1 MLKVKNITL
10 TDKFVAELVNSN
22 QWEKSKTVNQDYSEK
37 RKASQVRID
46 PSFLLEELKEW
57 GVDSLPDSASLLK
70 YSKGDKFEKHNDTG
84 SSRTHRVYT
93 VVLQL
98 SNPDEYKGGKFIIH
112 NSNFTLSKDKGTL
125 LMFDSN
131 KMHEVT
137 PVTEG
142 VRYSTVMWLTENMI
156 SRKLTII

>member
-10 TDKFVAELVNSN
+10 TDKFITELVNSN
-22 QWEKSKTVNQDYSEK
+22 QWEKSRIVHKGYSDK
-37 RKASQVRID
+37 RKSSQVRID
-46 PSFLLEELKEW
+46 PSFLLDELKEW
-57 GVDSLPDSASLLK
+57 GVDSLPSNALVLK

-84 SSRTHRVYT
+84 SSHTDRVYT

-98 SNPDEYKGGKFIIH
+98 SNPDEYKGGEFIIH

-125 LMFDSN
+125 IMFDSN

-142 VRYSTVMWLTENMI
+142 VRYSIVMWLTENMI
-156 SRKLTII
+156 SRKLNII